1 MHLETTFGPPCLLA
15 FMVSVVYFDQRT
27 GVSLTVRWFLSSFSA
42 AWHLLDI
49 TNGKKQR
56 KLKKERKKSQKT
68 EKGVYQHL
76 GATIKTLKIIILI
89 REQHA
94 KHPLTG
100 PNTQQCPF
108 LSVKAILRT
117 QLWAV
122 FAILRQS
129 LQGAFKNTHYFD
141 LLLEAF
147 KFKNLF
153 LPQYKDKFTTCPL
166 ASKMF

>member
-15 FMVSVVYFDQRT
+15 FMVSVVYFDQRR
-27 GVSLTVRWFLSSFSA
+27 GVSLTVRWFLSSLRYHK
-42 AWHLLDI
+42 W
-49 TNGKKQR
+49 KKA
-56 KLKKERKKSQKT
+56 KKAQKRKKSQKT

-76 GATIKTLKIIILI
+76 GATNKTLKIIILI

-117 QLWAV
+117 QL
-122 FAILRQS
+122 
-129 LQGAFKNTHYFD
+129 
-141 LLLEAF
+141 
-147 KFKNLF
+147 
-153 LPQYKDKFTTCPL
+153 
-166 ASKMF
+166 

>member
-1 MHLETTFGPPCLLA
+1 MFVSIYGVCCVFWPVNRCFPHRSLVFIIFFGGL
-15 FMVSVVYFDQRT
+15 T
-27 GVSLTVRWFLSSFSA
+27 SLRYHKW
-42 AWHLLDI
+42 
-49 TNGKKQR
+49 KKA
-56 KLKKERKKSQKT
+56 KKAQKRKKSQKT

-76 GATIKTLKIIILI
+76 GATNKTLKIIILI